1 VSASWK
7 FSNKEGEMPVNLK
20 IENLENVEPALRA
33 LYIEKDGGFHLDV
46 ADLDAHFDTRAAGL
60 KSALQKERETNG
72 MLKKHIGMKPEE
84 LHAALTN
91 VAADRVDAL
100 VRQYQEKHVAEI
112 ALLRNENQ
120 TIRDHEHSVIRQT
133 VLDAALLQAR
143 ATDDGMRLI
152 PELFG
157 NRFRVD
163 GHEGTRSITILEEDG
178 VTPMQIQNADGSKR
192 AAKFGDLLSEAIA
205 RFPSQFEGSGGGG
218 GTVQQNQR
226 PVITKTMSR
235 SAFDAMSAHDR
246 AAKMQEGYILH
257 D

>member
-1 VSASWK
+1 
-7 FSNKEGEMPVNLK
+7 MPLNLK
-20 IENLENVEPALRA
+20 IENLENVAAELHS
-33 LYIEKDGGFHLDV
+33 LYVEKDGAFHLDV

-60 KSALQKERETNG
+60 KSALQKEREANG

-91 VAADRVDAL
+91 VTADRVADL
-100 VRQYQEKHVAEI
+100 VKQYEQKHAVEI
-112 ALLRNENQ
+112 AALRNENK

-133 VLDAALLQAR
+133 VLDAALVQAR

-163 GHEGTRSITILEEDG
+163 GHEGTRSIVVLEEDG
-178 VTPMQIQNADGSKR
+178 VTPMQIQNEDGSKR
-192 AAKFGDLLSEAIA
+192 AAKFGDLLSEAMV
-205 RFPSQFEGSGGGG
+205 RFPSQFEGIGGGSG
-218 GTVQQNQR
+218 APTQNQR
-226 PVITKTMSR
+226 PVISKTMSR
-235 SAFDAMSAHDR
+235 SAFDAMSPHDR
-246 AAKMQEGYILH
+246 AAKMQEGFTLH